1 MGRADR
7 DGTQPGGAEARLT
20 ELKPSGASRPPPL
33 GLSLFP
39 GCSCWEGTGLSHK
52 AVANGLGQVQVRWH
66 HATFPVAMTTDI
78 AASPAPPRREDS
90 RAQQLCSWWEQ
101 VVGHALATREGFLE
115 EAGRG
120 SSRQGS
126 RGHHSLA
133 SPSAAPQAP
142 LQRGTASSQA
152 GRRAGWAAAS
162 GLGFVTAVAMT
173 SLGSFGEAPSL
184 FPASWTGGEC
194 PGRKFQDQSPSAS
207 EGRASARGR
216 AVTSWDKY

>member
-78 AASPAPPRREDS
+78 AASPAPPQARGLQGP
-90 RAQQLCSWWEQ
+90 AVVQL
-101 VVGHALATREGFLE
+101 VG
-115 EAGRG
+115 
-120 SSRQGS
+120 
-126 RGHHSLA
+126 
-133 SPSAAPQAP
+133 
-142 LQRGTASSQA
+142 A
-152 GRRAGWAAAS
+152 GRRACPGNPGGLPRRGRERVFQAGEQGAPLPGLPERRAPGTAAARH
-162 GLGFVTAVAMT
+162 GFLTGR
-173 SLGSFGEAPSL
+173 SLGWLGSSL
-184 FPASWTGGEC
+184 RARLRHCGCNDLTG
-194 PGRKFQDQSPSAS
+194 KF
-207 EGRASARGR
+207 RRGTLALPR
-216 AVTSWDKY
+216 QLDGW